1 MRNIP
6 GTVCLMSAMFILC
19 GCMNQ
24 EAGSVNETIQ
34 ENNERIGTTA
44 ETNSEI
50 TEVDDMDSARALLS
64 EQWDI
69 QQPGALPEGF
79 SVQGYYVYDRN
90 MVKRAAIRA
99 ERYDRGRRIQR
110 HLAQRQQY
118 AVERRR
124 MGQRRHLLFHH
135 G

>member
-50 TEVDDMDSARALLS
+50 TVGTSVCHIVLKNPMSSDGTPFTALGSSVKISSYPSADHSYGNRWNS
-64 EQWDI
+64 
-69 QQPGALPEGF
+69 
-79 SVQGYYVYDRN
+79 
-90 MVKRAAIRA
+90 
-99 ERYDRGRRIQR
+99 
-110 HLAQRQQY
+110 LAPIS
-118 AVERRR
+118 
-124 MGQRRHLLFHH
+124 
-135 G
+135 

>member
-6 GTVCLMSAMFILC
+6 GTVCLMGAMFILC

-79 SVQGYYVYDRN
+79 SVEGYYVYDRN
-90 MVKRAAIRA
+90 MVEIRYHD
-99 ERYDRGRRIQR
+99 EEGHELY
-110 HLAQRQQY
+110 
-118 AVERRR
+118 
-124 MGQRRHLLFHH
+124 
-135 G
+135 